1 MNNFL
6 QTSRFRLDLN
16 VPMIMGIVNVT
27 PDSFSGQAEFMR
39 GSTLH
44 VGSVIEYAER
54 CVKDGAQILDIGG
67 ESSRPG
73 AQALDSETEWSRVG
87 EVLKEL
93 TRWQVPISLD
103 SYHLETQKRAL
114 DLGVDIINDIW
125 ALRKEGVQD
134 LLRGYSCA
142 VCLMHMQG
150 EPSTM
155 QRTPLEGGALQGFS
169 VVKDFLEDRVSSLL
183 MHGFAAE
190 RIIVDPGIGF
200 GKTVQQNL
208 YLLKNQASLL
218 ELGYPLLIG
227 WSRKSTLGHVTG
239 CEPKDRLGES
249 LAALVMTL
257 ERGAKILRV
266 HDVRES
272 VKALKVWL
280 AVQGVSA

>member
-1 MNNFL
+1 
-6 QTSRFRLDLN
+6 
-16 VPMIMGIVNVT
+16 MIMGIVNVT

-39 GSTLH
+39 GSTLN